1 MADEKWLDDLKDNN
15 KWLLRAVTGTVIG
28 AVMALLFFE
37 FDLNHIFINQS

>member
-1 MADEKWLDDLKDNN
+1 MVIESYD
-15 KWLLRAVTGTVIG
+15 RAVIG